1 MVCEEKGVWLEIQ
14 YLTLTLWAKKVYQL
28 PSSKVPL
35 YVELLAGQVLGCQR
49 EEWVLV
55 EREGGRW
62 RQR

>member
-1 MVCEEKGVWLEIQ
+1 MAGNTIPNPNTVGK
-14 YLTLTLWAKKVYQL
+14 KKVYQL
-28 PSSKVPL
+28 PSSKVLL